1 MSGLP
6 GNRAAACA
14 VRPLNSADVPAFVEL
29 RREALRDSPWAFAAS
44 EESDVG
50 VNAELMRQRIA
61 EPGQVIIGAFDGAR
75 LIGIAGMV
83 RNRHGKMAHRAAV
96 WGVYVM
102 PSARGRGVAE
112 AVMRELLRIAR
123 TWPGLDSVSLQ
134 VSARAEGAKRLYE
147 RLGFKQWGVEPAAL
161 MLDGVAYDE
170 AHMVISLE
178 DRRGVLNIAICPQS
192 SPCS

>member
-1 MSGLP
+1 MLIRTLTP
-6 GNRAAACA
+6 
-14 VRPLNSADVPAFVEL
+14 ADAPAFATL

-50 VNAELMRQRIA
+50 VNPDLMAQRIA
-61 EPGQVIIGAFDGAR
+61 EPGQAIVGAFEGDK

-83 RNRHGKMAHRAAV
+83 RNRHGKMAHRASV
-96 WGVYVM
+96 WGVYVT

-112 AVMRELLRIAR
+112 AIIRGILDIAR
-123 TWPGLDSVSLQ
+123 SWPGLNSVSLQ
-134 VSARAEGAKRLYE
+134 VSARAESAKRLYE

-170 AHMVISLE
+170 AHMVIML
-178 DRRGVLNIAICPQS
+178 A
-192 SPCS
+192 